1 MKIYTVI
8 GARPQF
14 IKASAV
20 SRAIQE
26 SSKLSET
33 IIHTGQHFDKNMSD
47 IFFSEMNIPEPMINL
62 DLGSLSHGA
71 MTGRQLEKLE
81 DIFSKESPDLVL
93 VYGDTNSTLSASLAA
108 AKIHIPVAH
117 IEAGLRSFNKKMPEE
132 INRIISDHLSD
143 FLFVPSE
150 EAKKNLINEGIDEVK
165 IHNVGDVMFDATKI
179 FSDLSEKRSNILSEL
194 RISPKQYILSTIHRP
209 ENTDHPQRLKNIFEA
224 FNESQR
230 EFIIPL
236 HPRTK
241 KILMAENIAIGE
253 KIKIIDPVGYLDMI
267 SLQKNANLIASDS
280 GGIQKEA
287 FFYKVPC
294 ITLRD
299 ETEWIETVEAGMNKI
314 VSADKNKIL
323 KALSLVEFTDIKHNN
338 PYGDGNS
345 SYKIV
350 KILEDI

>member
-1 MKIYTVI
+1 MKIHTVI

-20 SRAIQE
+20 SKAIQE

-150 EAKKNLINEGIDEVK
+150 EAKKNLVNEGIDEVK

-194 RISPKQYILSTIHRP
+194 KISPKQYILSTIHRP

-241 KILMAENIAIGE
+241 KIIMAENIAIGE

-299 ETEWIETVEAGMNKI
+299 ETEWVETVEAGMNKI

-323 KALSLVEFTDIKHNN
+323 KALSLDEFSDVKHNN

-345 SYKIV
+345 SNKIV